1 MKVQFVIRLLF
12 ALFLIASSARYT
24 QAQTSVVTIY
34 ADALA
39 SDWQNWSWDTQSNV
53 SATTPVKAGTR
64 SLSVQYN
71 AAWGGL
77 YLHSSGV
84 SLTGATHLQFWIH
97 GGTSGN
103 QALVIYAEDS
113 TNRAPVQLSL
123 GRYIQGGAVAANT
136 WRLASVPLADL

>member
-1 MKVQFVIRLLF
+1 MKFQVLYRLLF
-12 ALFLIASSARYT
+12 VLFLLASSTARL
-24 QAQTSVVTIY
+24 QAQTSVATIY
-34 ADALA
+34 DDALA
-39 SDWQNWSWDTQSNV
+39 FDWQNWSWDTQSNV

-64 SLSVQYN
+64 SIAVTYS

-103 QALVIYAEDS
+103 QTLVIYAEDS
-113 TNRAPVQLSL
+113 TNRAPVQLPL
-123 GRYIQGGAVAANT
+123 ERYIQGGAVA
-136 WRLASVPLADL
+136 